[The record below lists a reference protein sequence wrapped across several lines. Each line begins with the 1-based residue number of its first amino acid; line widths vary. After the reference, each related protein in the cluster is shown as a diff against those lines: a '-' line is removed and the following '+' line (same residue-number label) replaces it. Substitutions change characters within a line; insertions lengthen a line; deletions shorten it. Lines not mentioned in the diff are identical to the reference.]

1 MQPEHKLYT
10 YTYLYKISNTG
21 TSFIRK
27 MISLFVS
34 SLGEYVTELDTLQA
48 QKNLP
53 ELKKVLHK
61 MKPSV
66 MNLEV
71 KGAGDILKSL
81 SNAATWDSDTDQ
93 KINRLKEIFI
103 TIKPMMEADLA
114 NLGDDG
120 T

>member
-1 MQPEHKLYT
+1 
-10 YTYLYKISNTG
+10 
-21 TSFIRK
+21 

-34 SLGEYVTELDTLQA
+34 SLGEYAIELETLQA

-81 SNAATWDSDTDQ
+81 SNATSWNNETDQ
-93 KINRLKEIFI
+93 KVSRLREIFI
-103 TIKPMMEADLA
+103 TIKPMMEEDLE
-114 NLGDDG
+114 NLEDDDV
-120 T
+120 

>member
-1 MQPEHKLYT
+1 
-10 YTYLYKISNTG
+10 
-21 TSFIRK
+21 

-34 SLGEYVTELDTLQA
+34 SLSEYVIELEALQG

-81 SNAATWDSDTDQ
+81 SNTTSWNSDTDQ
-93 KINRLKEIFI
+93 KVSRLKEIFI
-103 TIKPMMEADLA
+103 TIRPLMEQDLA
-114 NLGDDG
+114 ALGEDEN
-120 T
+120 